1 MEDNVQIY
9 EHAVAS
15 ELIQLQLEKLETDWV
30 TEVIE
35 NDFLHCQDLPLFY
48 DEILGECHVSARFT
62 NLQRAF
68 SCWLNSTSGISENN
82 GAMTSAR
89 QSIGNSEMPENSS
102 STFNTSLLDKGAKF
116 WGFLFQEK
124 KVNIQ
129 NLLALTGFFIDRG
142 STLASSFDE
151 RELCFEA
158 AKMYLTM
165 ICIPGSMAFRV
176 FHQMLYMKSLQ
187 LILLYVQIRK
197 YQQKNATQSQQAK
210 KSQRQPAIEV
220 EDNEED
226 TPLGVE
232 EIASVEKAI
241 SSYLDALLLVPQHL
255 SLKRYP
261 NILKETVECILPVI
275 SLDRGT
281 VSLKAL
287 EIVQNFCTPLHGDA
301 VQTVHHVFVHI
312 LPHLT
317 LDPGDKDLNN
327 KNLIALK
334 EISFKL
340 VRTFVA
346 KFGAVI
352 YPLLQGVIKHI
363 CTEVVDKSEYRQK
376 TAQTALD
383 LLQLIPAEHQ
393 QGIIRWFLLLAYA
406 EPAYLRL
413 LSTEILSILLQNGRV
428 DMPIFAVI
436 FAVIF
441 ALCSDPS
448 ATVRAKALSIL
459 GECIESNHP
468 SMVEMLDI
476 MFAEDID
483 RQTVNNEE
491 SKEIDIVELLQ
502 AEGPIEINSKFLP
515 KASEIVSLLQER
527 SLDEKVHV
535 RKNAL
540 QLLLLVARRHGR
552 YLTLDL
558 LKLLGNACRDI
569 AMLIRRNVAQMLTEL
584 LSEHPENE
592 ATQKIWAQS
601 VLPLVLDGETRVQEK
616 ALECADQMVLRPLLG
631 HDSRQGWTLLEV
643 IIEEGLDI
651 YLSKAVEVWSRQQQ
665 IPAQLPR
672 ALLANSQ
679 ERPRAALTFVAILAR
694 HAIIDANVKKFTL
707 DYLHENISSQNPV
720 IVCCLQQV
728 YKTIGACLPSM
739 NKENIETVR
748 TISSRSVAHCHL
760 PTNLISTVCDMVVY
774 CIQQQVKDESEAQK
788 EAALWAGEII
798 SDCGEFL
805 SSHLRKQDA
814 VLPEEEEQLAR
825 RILILGSVGLHCP
838 RQVNKRHFLVLQHA
852 AFQPESGV
860 DAPIPFSQPQSQPKR
875 KLPPRLQAAAIISLG
890 KLSVQHEEMA
900 KQLIPG
906 LGRLLET
913 TPHETVRNN
922 IVCCLCDWVIR
933 YATAIDPVMPQVT
946 ACLRDP
952 IPAVRKQTLVL
963 LIHLLQEDY
972 LKIRGTFFF
981 RILQLACDDDEG
993 LRVLAHFYVTQRLLH
1008 RQPTIIQ
1015 QHFIESVFHFNDYKG
1030 HPTYN
1035 KFALTERE
1043 RKLFSIAGQ
1052 QNAERRFQIYQFMLQ
1067 NIDDEARF
1075 QLTFR
1080 LTRDVLHGVVEDVMS
1095 LKKASTEAV
1104 LKDALAVLSSED
1116 IKLASLAAST
1126 EDDPV
1131 EKEDI
1136 AQAIVQSTKKAIIAQ
1151 VVKRNVI
1158 ENIVPIVVALKR
1170 KLAANKSSLMGN
1182 LMQFL
1187 RELMKDYKD
1196 EIQEILAEDRQLMA
1210 EIDFDLKRFEQQE
1223 RLDAELRTSRVERT
1237 VPPAELINPHE
1248 GEQARTQQGDDRR
1261 SRINHPTTEST
1272 ETSTNNAEL
1281 SKGESETPVGAVES
1295 NPSESI
1301 PPTTV
1306 EGQEPVAESNERN
1319 GKQFTTERPNASS
1332 SPNGESEAP
1341 VEKDAPMT
1349 DTSRA
1354 FLQPEIPK
1362 VPLVRNVATKR
1373 ILRSRVMSTP
1383 IRNVPHDDVSF
1394 QIRDVD
1400 ISDIHLHD
1408 PNQTDSLPE
1417 LEASAVR
1424 PKRRRR

>member
-1 MEDNVQIY
+1 MQDNVQVY
-9 EHAVAS
+9 EQAVAS
-15 ELIQLQLEKLETDWV
+15 ELSQLQLDKLETNWV
-30 TEVIE
+30 MEVIE

-48 DEILGECHVSARFT
+48 DEILGECHVSARFR
-62 NLQRAF
+62 NLQKAF
-68 SCWLNSTSGISENN
+68 SCWLDSNSGISEDND
-82 GAMTSAR
+82 AMTSAR

-102 STFNTSLLDKGAKF
+102 STFNTDLLNKGDKGAKF
-116 WGFLFQEK
+116 WSFLFQEK

-176 FHQMLYMKSLQ
+176 FHQMLYMKALQ
-187 LILLYVQIRK
+187 LILLYVKIRK
-197 YQQKNATQSQQAK
+197 CQQKNATQSQQAK
-210 KSQRQPAIEV
+210 KGQRQPAVEV

-226 TPLGVE
+226 PPLCAE
-232 EIASVEKAI
+232 EIASIEKAI

-261 NILKETVECILPVI
+261 TILKETVECILPVI
-275 SLDRGT
+275 NLDKGR

-287 EIVQNFCTPLHGDA
+287 EIVQNFCNPLHGDA

-317 LDPGDKDLNN
+317 LDPTDKDLNN
-327 KNLIALK
+327 KNLMALK

-340 VRTFVA
+340 VSTFIV

-363 CTEVVDKSEYRQK
+363 CTEVVDKAEYRQK

-383 LLQLIPAEHQ
+383 LLQLIPTEHQ
-393 QGIIRWFLLLAYA
+393 LGIIRWFLLLAYA

-413 LSTEILSILLQNGRV
+413 LSTEILSVLLQNGRG
-428 DMPIFAVI
+428 DMLI

-459 GECIESNHP
+459 GECIESNDH

-476 MFAEDID
+476 MFTEDVE
-483 RQTVNNEE
+483 RQIINDEE
-491 SKEIDIVELLQ
+491 NKEIDIVELLQ
-502 AEGPIEINSKFLP
+502 AEGPIEMSSAFLP

-558 LKLLGNACRDI
+558 LKLLGNACRDV
-569 AMLIRRNVAQMLTEL
+569 AMLIRRNVAQMLTGL

-592 ATQKIWAQS
+592 AVQKIWAQS

-616 ALECADQMVLRPLLG
+616 ALECADQMVLRSLLG
-631 HDSRQGWTLLEV
+631 HDSWQGWTLLEV

-679 ERPRAALTFVAILAR
+679 QRPRAALTFVAILAR

-707 DYLHENISSQNPV
+707 DYLHENVSSQNPV

-739 NKENIETVR
+739 NKENIQTVR
-748 TISSRSVAHCHL
+748 TISSRSVAHCQL

-774 CIQQQVKDESEAQK
+774 CIQQQVKDENEAQK

-814 VLPEEEEQLAR
+814 VFPEEEEQLAR
-825 RILILGSVGLHCP
+825 RILTLGSVGLHCP
-838 RQVNKRHFLVLQHA
+838 RQVNKRHFLLLEHA
-852 AFQPESGV
+852 AFQELGV
-860 DAPIPFSQPQSQPKR
+860 DAPIPFSQSQSQPKR

-890 KLSVQHEEMA
+890 KLSIQHEEMA

-1035 KFALTERE
+1035 KFALTDRE
-1043 RKLFSIAGQ
+1043 RKLFSIAGP

-1067 NIDDEARF
+1067 NMDDEARF
-1075 QLTFR
+1075 QLFFR

-1223 RLDAELRTSRVERT
+1223 RLDAELQTSRVDRT
-1237 VPPAELINPHE
+1237 VPPVELINPHE
-1248 GEQARTQQGDDRR
+1248 GEEVRTQQGDGR
-1261 SRINHPTTEST
+1261 SRVNNSAPEFAETTD
-1272 ETSTNNAEL
+1272 NAEL
-1281 SKGESETPVGAVES
+1281 SKRETDTPIGALES

-1306 EGQEPVAESNERN
+1306 KGQEPITEANKSNA
-1319 GKQFTTERPNASS
+1319 KQFTKERPNESS
-1332 SPNGESEAP
+1332 SPNGESEPPVGQEAP
-1341 VEKDAPMT
+1341 IM

-1354 FLQPEIPK
+1354 FLQPEIPN
-1362 VPLVRNVATKR
+1362 VPLVRNVAAKSL
-1373 ILRSRVMSTP
+1373 LRSRIMSTP
-1383 IRNVPHDDVSF
+1383 IRKVPHDDVSF

-1400 ISDIHLHD
+1400 ISDIHLPD
-1408 PNQTDSLPE
+1408 PNQSDSLPE

>member
-1 MEDNVQIY
+1 MEENIQVY
-9 EHAVAS
+9 EQAVAS
-15 ELIQLQLEKLETDWV
+15 ELSQLQLEKLETDWV
-30 TEVIE
+30 MEVIE

-48 DEILGECHVSARFT
+48 EEILGECHVSARLI

-68 SCWLNSTSGISENN
+68 SCWLDSNSGISEDN
-82 GAMTSAR
+82 SAVTPVR
-89 QSIGNSEMPENSS
+89 QSTGNSEMPENTS
-102 STFNTSLLDKGAKF
+102 STFNTDLLNKGAKF
-116 WGFLFQEK
+116 WSFLFQEK
-124 KVNIQ
+124 KLNIQ

-176 FHQMLYMKSLQ
+176 FHQMLYMKALQ
-187 LILLYVQIRK
+187 LILLYVQVRK
-197 YQQKNATQSQQAK
+197 YQQKNVTQSQQGK
-210 KSQRQPAIEV
+210 KGQRQPAVEV
-220 EDNEED
+220 EDNVED
-226 TPLGVE
+226 TPLGAE

-261 NILKETVECILPVI
+261 TILKETVECILPVI
-275 SLDRGT
+275 SLDKGR

-287 EIVQNFCTPLHGDA
+287 EVVQNFCNPLHGDA

-317 LDPGDKDLNN
+317 LDPSDKDLNN
-327 KNLIALK
+327 RNVMALK

-340 VRTFVA
+340 VSTFIS
-346 KFGAVI
+346 KFGAVT
-352 YPLLQGVIKHI
+352 YPLLQGVIKYI

-428 DMPIFAVI
+428 DMLI

-459 GECIESNHP
+459 GECVESNDH

-476 MFAEDID
+476 IFAEDIE
-483 RQTVNNEE
+483 RQSVNDEE
-491 SKEIDIVELLQ
+491 NNEIDIVDLLQ
-502 AEGPIEINSKFLP
+502 AEGPIEITSAFLP

-558 LKLLGNACRDI
+558 LKLLGNACRDV

-584 LSEHPENE
+584 LTEHPENE
-592 ATQKIWAQS
+592 AAQKIWAQS
-601 VLPLVLDGETRVQEK
+601 VLPMVLDCETRVQEK
-616 ALECADQMVLRPLLG
+616 ALECADQMVLRSLLG
-631 HDSRQGWTLLEV
+631 HDSCQGWTLLEV

-651 YLSKAVEVWSRQQQ
+651 YLSRAVEVWSRQQQ

-672 ALLANSQ
+672 VLLANSQ
-679 ERPRAALTFVAILAR
+679 QRPRAALTFVAILAR

-707 DYLHENISSQNPV
+707 DYLHENVSSQNPV

-739 NKENIETVR
+739 NKESIQIIR

-760 PTNLISTVCDMVVY
+760 PTNLISTVCDTVVY
-774 CIQQQVKDESEAQK
+774 CIQQQVKDETEAQK

-814 VLPEEEEQLAR
+814 VFPEEEEQLAR
-825 RILILGSVGLHCP
+825 RILTLGSVGLHCP
-838 RQVNKRHFLVLQHA
+838 KQVNKRHFLLLQHA
-852 AFQPESGV
+852 AFQELGV

-890 KLSVQHEEMA
+890 KLSIQHEEMA

-1095 LKKASTEAV
+1095 LKKPSTEAV

-1223 RLDAELRTSRVERT
+1223 RLDAELQTSRVDRT
-1237 VPPAELINPHE
+1237 VPPAEFINPHE
-1248 GEQARTQQGDDRR
+1248 GEQVRTQQDDGR
-1261 SRINHPTTEST
+1261 SRVNNSALGSA

-1281 SKGESETPVGAVES
+1281 SKGKLKLPLELLK
-1295 NPSESI
+1295 I
-1301 PPTTV
+1301 I
-1306 EGQEPVAESNERN
+1306 QHEPIAESDGSNA
-1319 GKQFTTERPNASS
+1319 KQFTKEKPNETS
-1332 SPNGESEAP
+1332 SPNGETEAPIGQEAP
-1341 VEKDAPMT
+1341 VT
-1349 DTSRA
+1349 DTSCA
-1354 FLQPEIPK
+1354 LQPEIPN

-1373 ILRSRVMSTP
+1373 LLRSRIMSTP

-1400 ISDIHLHD
+1400 ISDIHLPD
-1408 PNQTDSLPE
+1408 PNQSDSLPE